1 MKNQT
6 IGGGELQKILKELS
20 FSQETQEFLQ
30 ECFRV
35 RTKVRDTG
43 SFTFQARHEVVEDSV
58 KLDLKKVAKEIS
70 EVMADWEFDEIIVEY
85 KDCCCEGCLGCLR
98 FTGEK

>member
-1 MKNQT
+1 MKNQVVS
-6 IGGGELQKILKELS
+6 GQELHEILAGLS
-20 FSQETQEFLQ
+20 FTQETKKFLQ

-35 RTKVRDTG
+35 RTKVRDSG
-43 SFTFQARHEVVEDSV
+43 SFTFQARHEVVDESS
-58 KLDLKKVAKEIS
+58 KIDLKKVAKEIS
-70 EVMADWEFDEIIVEY
+70 EVMAEWEFDEIVVEY

>member
-1 MKNQT
+1 MKNR
-6 IGGGELQKILKELS
+6 IMEGGELHGLLAGLPFTE
-20 FSQETQEFLQ
+20 ETQWFLQ

-43 SFTFQARHEVVEDSV
+43 SFTFQARHEVVEESAKV
-58 KLDLKKVAKEIS
+58 DLKKVAKEIS

-85 KDCCCEGCLGCLR
+85 KDCCFEGCLGCLR

>member
-1 MKNQT
+1 MKHQL
-6 IGGGELQKILKELS
+6 IQGQELQDLLKELS
-20 FSQETQEFLQ
+20 FGPETQEFLQ

-35 RTKVRDTG
+35 RTNVRDTG
-43 SFTFQARHEVVEDSV
+43 VFTFQARHEVVKESLKV
-58 KLDLKKVAKEIS
+58 DLQKVAKEIS

-85 KDCCCEGCLGCLR
+85 KDCCCEGCNGCLR